1 MKAKYNPPHKQHAY
15 LNQFV
20 VMLGILLMSM
30 HTYAQSPW
38 DKFYDHDTLTTKE
51 LGTVV
56 IHVTKTNRDVV
67 KPLLVYIDGS
77 GNYPLYYRKSS
88 GNYNTSVALNIARYA
103 KEYTIVL
110 ISKPGTPFSDSLR
123 YNHGRA
129 YYPDNE
135 VYDRYYS
142 LPWRAGAASA
152 AINYLVKKLPVD
164 RKHIVVMGYSEGS
177 QVAPA
182 VAVLNKNVTHVV
194 CMVGNAL
201 NQLYDFI
208 INARLDADRGKITVE
223 QGQRTVDS
231 LYNEFAKIYASPKAT
246 SKKWFGATY
255 LKWSSFSETTPLE
268 NMLKLNLPIL
278 YMAGGKDNN
287 QTIIDMDYAKLEF
300 LRKGKT
306 NLTYKVYEN
315 SNHSFQETAVKDG
328 KEVRTDR
335 SDEAHQFALTWV
347 NAN

>member
-1 MKAKYNPPHKQHAY
+1 MHAR
-15 LNQFV
+15 
-20 VMLGILLMSM
+20 
-30 HTYAQSPW
+30 AQTAW
-38 DKFYDHDTLTTKE
+38 NNFYDHYTLNTKA
-51 LGTVV
+51 LGNVA
-56 IHVTKTNRDVV
+56 IHVTKTNSKTV

-88 GNYNTSVALNIARYA
+88 GIYNTSVALNVAKYA
-103 KEYTIVL
+103 KDYTIVL

-123 YNHGRA
+123 YKDSRA

-135 VYDRYYS
+135 VYDRFYS

-152 AINYLVKKLPVD
+152 AINYLVKKIPVD
-164 RKHIVVMGYSEGS
+164 QKRIVVMGYSEGS

-182 VAVLNKNVTHVV
+182 VAVLNKKVTHVV

-208 INARLDADRGKITVE
+208 INTRLDADRGTITTE
-223 QGQRTVDS
+223 ESERTIDS
-231 LYNEFAKIYASPKAT
+231 LYRVYAQIYANPKAT
-246 SKKWFGATY
+246 DKKWFGATY

-268 NMLKLNLPIL
+268 NMLKLNIPLL

-306 NLTYKVYEN
+306 NLTYKVYAN
-315 SNHSFQETAVKDG
+315 SNHSFQETVIKEG
-328 KEVRTDR
+328 KETRTDR
-335 SDEAHQFALTWV
+335 SDEAHQFALTWL

>member
-1 MKAKYNPPHKQHAY
+1 MKNNPI
-15 LNQFV
+15 N
-20 VMLGILLMSM
+20 MLYPVTIKLLMMLCMILMSIQ
-30 HTYAQSPW
+30 TRAQSPW
-38 DKFYDHDTLTTKE
+38 DKFYDHDTLTTKD

-56 IHVTKTNRDVV
+56 IHVTKTNRNVI
-67 KPLLVYIDGS
+67 KPLLVYLDGS

-88 GNYNTSVALNIARYA
+88 GNYNTSVALDIAKYA
-103 KEYTIVL
+103 KDYTVVL
-110 ISKPGTPFSDSLR
+110 ISKPGIPFSDSLR
-123 YNHGRA
+123 YKQGRA

-135 VYDRYYS
+135 IYDRYYS
-142 LPWRAGAASA
+142 LQWRAGAASA
-152 AINYLVKKLPVD
+152 AINYLVKNIQVD
-164 RKHIVVMGYSEGS
+164 QKHILVMGYSEGS

-182 VAVLNKNVTHVV
+182 VAVMNKKVTHVV

-208 INARLDADRGKITVE
+208 INARLDADRGNKTALQSQHTI
-223 QGQRTVDS
+223 DS
-231 LYNEFAKIYASPKAT
+231 LYNEFTKIYAEPKST

-255 LKWSSFSETTPLE
+255 LKWSSFSESTPLE
-268 NMLKLNLPIL
+268 NMLKLSIPVL
-278 YMAGGKDNN
+278 YMGGGKDNN

-315 SNHSFQETAVKDG
+315 SNHYFQETEMKDG
-328 KEVRTDR
+328 KEARIDR

-347 NAN
+347 KAN